1 MSPSGTRAVAA
12 ALLACVTLTALSLP
26 VREARA
32 QSSEEEV
39 LKARE
44 AARALATEALSK
56 MDAGK
61 HAEAIQLLDAAE
73 QKFHAPTHLLYLAQC
88 HVALGH
94 LERGASFYQ
103 QLTDEQLPN
112 YAPDAF
118 REAQRL
124 GRAELDALLPRLA
137 RVSVRTKNLPL
148 AAVVSVAV
156 DGQPATPL
164 PSRLFL
170 TAGQHNLTLT
180 AARQTKVTMVTA
192 ATGHDVTV
200 EVAFEAKPN
209 DREGPA
215 ASGDGGA
222 STLMVSGAI
231 TLSIGGAALIVG
243 VATGALSLVKVDSI
257 RDRCP
262 SQVHCDPTDEE
273 LADEA
278 RQLGDASTAMFVI
291 GGAASVTG
299 IILLAIPGSSTPTSG
314 SGAPATAPAAY
325 YPIVGPGFL
334 GLGGHF

>member
-1 MSPSGTRAVAA
+1 MIPARDRAVAA
-12 ALLACVTLTALSLP
+12 ALLAGVTLTGLSLP
-26 VREARA
+26 IREARA

-61 HAEAIQLLDAAE
+61 HAEAIQLLDVAE

-94 LERGASFYQ
+94 LERGAGFYQ

-124 GRAELDALLPRLA
+124 GRAELDALLPKLA

-148 AAVVSVAV
+148 STAVAISV

-164 PSRLFL
+164 PSRMFL
-170 TAGQHNLTLT
+170 AAGQHNLTLT
-180 AARQTKVTMVTA
+180 AARQTKVAMVQA
-192 ATGHDVTV
+192 LTGQDVTV
-200 EVAFEAKPN
+200 EVAFE
-209 DREGPA
+209 GPA
-215 ASGDGGA
+215 NAPVPPGDTGA
-222 STLMVSGAI
+222 PPLRLPGAI
-231 TLSIGGAALIVG
+231 TLSIGGVALIVG
-243 VATGALSLVKVDSI
+243 VATGALSLVKVDAI

-262 SQVHCDPTDEE
+262 NQVHCDPADEE

-278 RQLGDASTAMFVI
+278 RQLGNASTAMFVI
-291 GGAASVTG
+291 GGAGTVTG
-299 IILLAIPGSSTPTSG
+299 IILLALPSSSTPTSG
-314 SGAPATAPAAY
+314 SADPAAKPVAY

-334 GLGGHF
+334 GLGGQF